1 MTKGRGIAKF
11 DDLIAAASDGSPW
24 SGPVSDRVYTPD
36 LELLGRMLGI
46 PVAEEASSQSGLY
59 GKCLDAWFAHEFR
72 RAGFDADIVWP
83 RASAPRVL
91 PQDVGTL
98 IKNLPRELSEKVRA
112 RVESMTSIAPQD
124 ATIRGRAYV
133 KQVDVV
139 ISSWQ
144 TGPEL
149 LLSTKAQN
157 SSFGNNL
164 ANRFEEAYGDA
175 GNLRSRYP
183 MAAIGFAFVMRSTI
197 LDNPRMFDRSVDMM
211 RKLRDRGDGNGYTST
226 CLLVTDWADDKT
238 VSINTDAVPP
248 DLAAGPFMAS
258 LIDVMLTSS
267 PITEHKTARRLR
279 DALNDHTRDDALDSD
294 ETEAED

>member
-1 MTKGRGIAKF
+1 MSEPKGIDKF
-11 DDLIAAASDGSPW
+11 DRLLADAAPGSPW
-24 SGPVSDRVYTPD
+24 TGPVTGRAYAPD
-36 LELLGRMLGI
+36 LDLLGRMLHI
-46 PVAEEASSQSGLY
+46 PVSEEAKSQSGLY

-72 RAGFDADIVWP
+72 RAGFDRDIVWP
-83 RASAPRVL
+83 RAEAPRVL
-91 PQDVGTL
+91 PQDVRTL
-98 IKNLPRELSEKVRA
+98 LDKLPNDLSSQVRG
-112 RVESMTSIAPQD
+112 RLPDLTSVAPKD

-175 GNLRSRYP
+175 GNLRARYP
-183 MAAIGFAFVMRSTI
+183 LAAIGFAFVMRSTI
-197 LDNPRMFDRSVDMM
+197 LDNPTLFDRAVDMM

-226 CLLVTDWADDKT
+226 CLLVTDWSNDHIVK
-238 VSINTDAVPP
+238 INTDVVPP

-258 LIDVMLTSS
+258 LIDVILTSS
-267 PITEHKTARRLR
+267 PISEHAKARQLR
-279 DALNDHTRDDALDSD
+279 DALDDHTRNDV
-294 ETEAED
+294 

>member
-1 MTKGRGIAKF
+1 MTEPRGIGKF
-11 DDLIAAASDGSPW
+11 DQLLAMARSGSPW
-24 SGPVSDRVYTPD
+24 SGPSADRRYSPD
-36 LELLGRMLGI
+36 LDLLGQMLAI
-46 PVAEEASSQSGLY
+46 PVSEDASSQSGLY

-72 RAGFDADIVWP
+72 RAGFDPDIVWP
-83 RASAPRVL
+83 RATTPRVL
-91 PQDVGTL
+91 PRDVGTL
-98 IKNLPRELSEKVRA
+98 ITNLPRDLGDAVRT
-112 RVESMTSIAPQD
+112 RVESMTSVAPQD

-175 GNLRSRYP
+175 GNLRARYP
-183 MAAIGFAFVMRSTI
+183 LAAIGFAFVMRSTI
-197 LDNPRMFDRSVDMM
+197 LDKPRLFDRAVDMM

-226 CLLVTDWADDKT
+226 CLLVTDWSDDHT
-238 VSINTDAVPP
+238 VTINTDAVPA
-248 DLAAGPFMAS
+248 DLAAGTFMTD
-258 LIDVMLTSS
+258 LIDVMLTSA
-267 PITEHKTARRLR
+267 PIGEHTTARHLR
-279 DALNDHTRDDALDSD
+279 DALDDHTGGTD
-294 ETEAED
+294 